1 MISSTSKHIASN
13 VSHMFLAQATPLS
26 MKSILNK
33 NDSYEIG
40 FFDLYF
46 LRGKTEDI
54 ILLT

>member
-13 VSHMFLAQATPLS
+13 VAHMFLAQATPLS